1 MTHVCLGAYTVNKD
15 VVYMRLPCIP
25 LSLINP
31 CEKAVIS
38 SFHIGSALKDRLYSL
53 GMIPGTEVM
62 CLYKREGGLTA
73 IGVRGSVVAIRL
85 SDARAILV
93 NKK

>member
-1 MTHVCLGAYTVNKD
+1 
-15 VVYMRLPCIP
+15 MRPPCIP
-25 LSLINP
+25 LSAIKP
-31 CEKAVIS
+31 YERAVIS

-73 IGVRGSVVAIRL
+73 VNVRGSVVAIRI
-85 SDARAILV
+85 SDARAVLV
-93 NKK
+93 KKI

>member
-1 MTHVCLGAYTVNKD
+1 VTPITQNAYTVTKE
-15 VVYMRLPCIP
+15 VVYMRLPCVP
-25 LSLINP
+25 LSLIKP
-31 CEKAVIS
+31 DERAVIS
-38 SFHIGSALKDRLYSL
+38 SFHIGSALRDRLYSL

-73 IGVRGSVVAIRL
+73 INVRGSVVAIRL

-93 NKK
+93 KKK